1 MRRSLLVLLLLLL
14 PAAATATGAVLSVLP
29 KPIDPKG
36 DYLLYLH
43 GRIIEEE
50 GPRPTSPRFGV
61 YEYRQILDIFASRG
75 FTVISEVRPKGTDVA
90 AYAKK
95 VAGQVRA
102 LRAAGVPP
110 ERIAVVG
117 FSKGGGIT
125 LAAASELRDQ
135 PRVRFVSLAGCGG
148 GRKLDLPQP
157 ILSLRDSVDDLSTSC
172 GEGFSASPPRGLAE
186 HREIVLHVGRGHGTF
201 YRPDPAWVE
210 PIIAWLR
217 GTSGDKGGR

>member
-1 MRRSLLVLLLLLL
+1 MRRSILLLSLLLLL
-14 PAAATATGAVLSVLP
+14 PVALAATAAVLSDLP
-29 KPIDPKG
+29 HPIDPHG

-43 GRIIEEE
+43 GRILEEE

-61 YEYRQILDIFASRG
+61 YEYRQILDTFAGHG

-95 VAGQVRA
+95 VAEQVRA
-102 LRAAGVPP
+102 LLAAGVPP
-110 ERIAVVG
+110 GRIAVVG

-125 LAAASELRDQ
+125 LAAAAELRDQ
-135 PRVRFVSLAGCGG
+135 PKVRFVSLAGCG

-172 GEGFSASPPRGLAE
+172 GEGFSATPARSPSE
-186 HREIVLHVGRGHGTF
+186 HREITLHVGKGHGTF
-201 YRPDPAWVE
+201 YRPDPVWVE
-210 PIIAWLR
+210 PVVGWLR
-217 GTSGDKGGR
+217 AERGRK

>member
-1 MRRSLLVLLLLLL
+1 MRRPFPLLAILLLL
-14 PAAATATGAVLSVLP
+14 PAAALATGAVLSTLP

-43 GRIIEEE
+43 GRILEEE

-61 YEYRQILDIFASRG
+61 YEYREILDTFAGRG
-75 FTVISEVRPKGTDVA
+75 FTVVSEVRPKGTDVA

-125 LAAASELRDQ
+125 LAAAAELRDQ
-135 PRVRFVSLAGCGG
+135 PKVHFVSLAGCAG

-157 ILSLRDSVDDLSTSC
+157 ILSLRDSVDDLSASC
-172 GEGFSASPPRGLAE
+172 GESFSADPPPGPHE
-186 HREIVLHVGRGHGTF
+186 HREITLHVGKGHGTF
-201 YRPDPAWVE
+201 YRPDSAWVE
-210 PIIAWLR
+210 PVVAWLQR
-217 GTSGDKGGR
+217 R

>member
-1 MRRSLLVLLLLLL
+1 MRRSLPILALLLLL
-14 PAAATATGAVLSVLP
+14 PAAALAAGAVLSTLP
-29 KPIDPKG
+29 QPIDPKG

-61 YEYRQILDIFASRG
+61 YEYRQILDTFAGRG
-75 FTVISEVRPKGTDVA
+75 FTVVSEVRPKGTDVA

-102 LRAAGVPP
+102 LRATGVPP

-125 LAAASELRDQ
+125 LAAAAELTDQ

-148 GRKLDLPQP
+148 KKLDLPQP
-157 ILSLRDSVDDLSTSC
+157 ILSLRDSVDDLSASC
-172 GEGFSASPPRGLAE
+172 GEGFSADPAPGPAE
-186 HREIVLHVGRGHGTF
+186 HREITLHVGQGHGTF
-201 YRPDPAWVE
+201 YRPDPVWVE
-210 PIIAWLR
+210 PVVAWLR
-217 GTSGDKGGR
+217 GR

>member
-1 MRRSLLVLLLLLL
+1 MRRAIFLLSFLLL
-14 PAAATATGAVLSVLP
+14 PAVALAAGGAVLSELP
-29 KPIDPKG
+29 KPIDPRG

-61 YEYRQILDIFASRG
+61 YEYRQILDTFAGRG
-75 FTVISEVRPKGTDVA
+75 FTVVSEVRPKGTEVA
-90 AYAKK
+90 AYAGK

-102 LRAAGVPP
+102 LLAAGVPP

-125 LAAASELRDQ
+125 LAAAALLLKDR
-135 PRVRFVSLAGCGG
+135 PNVRFVSLAGCAG

-157 ILSLRDSVDDLSTSC
+157 ILSLYDSVDDLSTSC
-172 GEGFSASPPRGLAE
+172 GEGFSAAPARTPFE
-186 HREIVLHVGRGHGTF
+186 HREIVLHVGKGHGTF

-210 PIIAWLR
+210 PVVEWLR
-217 GTSGDKGGR
+217 RGRG